1 MRWGQQ
7 SGYVVFAGQ
16 KVAVERPRVRT
27 RQGEEVQLDSYGR
40 LQHDGRR
47 QPAVR
52 EGIVAGLTSRNYHR
66 AVDSVLEGYEIEK
79 SSVS

>member
-1 MRWGQQ
+1 M
-7 SGYVVFAGQ
+7 VFAGQ
-16 KVAVERPRVRT
+16 KVAVEPPRVRT